1 MIKKIL
7 LGLLALI
14 VVGGGAFFFI
24 NGKDKYDPSKFS
36 AKISDGLNVGSTVSF
51 TLPDQFDKVHTLD
64 DSTKKLI
71 LVFKKDAG
79 HAVNEFLQKQEADYL
94 TKRNTLFIA
103 DISPMPVIIRNAF
116 ALPDLK
122 SSSYIMLLLYDE
134 AIVKQFKDEANVE
147 KIAIVT
153 LENAVVKSTQ
163 FISTEE
169 ELKAALN

>member
-7 LGLLALI
+7 LGLLALL
-14 VVGGGAFFFI
+14 VVGGGTFFFL
-24 NGKDKYDPSKFS
+24 NSKDKYDPSKFS
-36 AKISDGLNVGSTVSF
+36 AKLSDGLNIGSTVSF

-71 LVFKKDAG
+71 LVFKKDSG

-94 TKRNTLFIA
+94 TKRNALFIA

-116 ALPDLK
+116 ALPDLRN
-122 SSSYIMLLLYDE
+122 SSYTMLLLYDE
-134 AIVKQFKDEANVE
+134 GIVKQFKDEANIE

-169 ELKAALN
+169 ELEAALQ

>member
-7 LGLLALI
+7 LGLLAILM
-14 VVGGGAFFFI
+14 VGGGIFFFM
-24 NGKDKYDPSKFS
+24 NSEDKYDPSKFM
-36 AKISDGLNVGSTVSF
+36 AKVSDGLNTGSTISF
-51 TLPDQFDKVHTLD
+51 TLPDQFDKVHTLE

-79 HAVNEFLQKQEADYL
+79 HAVNEFLQKQEDGYL
-94 TKRNTLFIA
+94 EKRNALFIA

-122 SSSYIMLLLYDE
+122 SSSYTMLLLYDE
-134 AIVKQFKDEANVE
+134 MIVKQFKDEANAE

-153 LENAVVKSTQ
+153 LENSVVKSTQ

-169 ELKAALN
+169 ELKAVLQ